1 MKKNEGTNKEGV
13 EDTFESQDTF
23 DSSYNLKDEEQI
35 NRYYLVKDISE
46 RYLECIYN
54 YNNYDGHD
62 LNYSMMTEEA
72 LQRAIESQ
80 KQADNN
86 LLEGI
91 VAEECKADFSAT
103 DYNYYGGYSLNINN
117 MYVADIS
124 VSMKIYLVYGSIV
137 NTQEEVKLM
146 VVLDNNNST
155 YEIYPQKYVQQ
166 NQLENLRSGDT
177 INFSKDSV
185 DKNDFNT
192 FKYKNTDSQTVAMDY
207 FNNYKN
213 LLSNNAE
220 ALYNVLDKEYREKRF
235 GSLQDFQEY
244 LNSNREELEG
254 ANVSSYLVNNYD
266 NYTEYVC
273 KDQYENLYIFRA
285 TAVMKYSLLLDT
297 YTITTDEFKQQYQ
310 NSSNENKVKLNVDK
324 WFDMINNRD
333 YKNAFNYLDETFR
346 TNNLK
351 NDPNTFEAY
360 MRDQY
365 PLHYQVLY
373 GEITSLLT
381 KEGYCFASNRYFAD
395 LYGVIPGTISRW
407 ISHLER
413 LNFIKVVLIRN
424 EKKQIIQR
432 RIYIT
437 DISYNTYIACT
448 YEQNKQYPYVLNEQ
462 YPISKKAKDIN
473 IKYKIDGLF
482 NYIINN
488 NDEKL
493 RNEFSSEEQFNTFC
507 IILERLELN
516 YTKDIVSIFTKENI
530 EKLKI
535 IIYCLKE
542 LVISNKTSLFSK
554 LNRERLINIYD
565 NCKKIEQ
572 ENKGTAKEIKNFFD
586 YYNASVIK
594 DLERKV

>member
-1 MKKNEGTNKEGV
+1 MYAYNQYVKKNEGTNKEGV
-13 EDTFESQDTF
+13 EDIFESQDTF
-23 DSSYNLKDEEQI
+23 ESSYVLKDEEQI

-46 RYLECIYN
+46 RYLESIYN
-54 YNNYDGHD
+54 YNNYNGHD

-91 VAEECKADFSAT
+91 VAEECKTDFSTT

-124 VSMKIYLVYGSIV
+124 ASMKIYLVYGSIV

-185 DKNDFNT
+185 EKNDFNT

-207 FNNYKN
+207 FNNYKK

-220 ALYNVLDKEYREKRF
+220 ALYNVLDEEYREKRF
-235 GSLQDFQEY
+235 GSLEDFQQY

-254 ANVSSYLVNNYD
+254 ANVSSYLVNNYE

-360 MRDQY
+360 MREQY

-373 GEITSLLT
+373 GEIT
-381 KEGYCFASNRYFAD
+381 ERN
-395 LYGVIPGTISRW
+395 GTYVQS
-407 ISHLER
+407 
-413 LNFIKVVLIRN
+413 IKL
-424 EKKQIIQR
+424 
-432 RIYIT
+432 
-437 DISYNTYIACT
+437 
-448 YEQNKQYPYVLNEQ
+448 
-462 YPISKKAKDIN
+462 KDITGEDSTE
-473 IKYKIDGLF
+473 YMLD
-482 NYIINN
+482 IIMQLQDDMN
-488 NDEKL
+488 
-493 RNEFSSEEQFNTFC
+493 FVMSFTMQ
-507 IILERLELN
+507 
-516 YTKDIVSIFTKENI
+516 TK
-530 EKLKI
+530 
-535 IIYCLKE
+535 
-542 LVISNKTSLFSK
+542 
-554 LNRERLINIYD
+554 
-565 NCKKIEQ
+565 
-572 ENKGTAKEIKNFFD
+572 
-586 YYNASVIK
+586 
-594 DLERKV
+594 

>member
-1 MKKNEGTNKEGV
+1 MLFLIGTGGDLIYVNE
-13 EDTFESQDTF
+13 
-23 DSSYNLKDEEQI
+23 
-35 NRYYLVKDISE
+35 
-46 RYLECIYN
+46 
-54 YNNYDGHD
+54 
-62 LNYSMMTEEA
+62 
-72 LQRAIESQ
+72 
-80 KQADNN
+80 
-86 LLEGI
+86 
-91 VAEECKADFSAT
+91 
-103 DYNYYGGYSLNINN
+103 
-117 MYVADIS
+117 
-124 VSMKIYLVYGSIV
+124 
-137 NTQEEVKLM
+137 
-146 VVLDNNNST
+146 
-155 YEIYPQKYVQQ
+155 
-166 NQLENLRSGDT
+166 
-177 INFSKDSV
+177 
-185 DKNDFNT
+185 
-192 FKYKNTDSQTVAMDY
+192 
-207 FNNYKN
+207 
-213 LLSNNAE
+213 
-220 ALYNVLDKEYREKRF
+220 
-235 GSLQDFQEY
+235 
-244 LNSNREELEG
+244 
-254 ANVSSYLVNNYD
+254 
-266 NYTEYVC
+266 
-273 KDQYENLYIFRA
+273 
-285 TAVMKYSLLLDT
+285 
-297 YTITTDEFKQQYQ
+297 
-310 NSSNENKVKLNVDK
+310 ENKPGYYAIIPSNVRYCK
-324 WFDMINNRD
+324 
-333 YKNAFNYLDETFR
+333 E
-346 TNNLK
+346 LK
-351 NDPNTFEAY
+351 FPE
-360 MRDQY
+360 R
-365 PLHYQVLY
+365 LLY

-407 ISHLER
+407 ISHLES

-448 YEQNKQYPYVLNEQ
+448 YEQNKQYPYILNEQ

-493 RNEFSSEEQFNTFC
+493 RNEFSSEEQYNTFC

-516 YTKDIVSIFTKENI
+516 YTKDIVSIFKKENI

>member
-1 MKKNEGTNKEGV
+1 MYAYNQYVKKNEGTNKEGV
-13 EDTFESQDTF
+13 EDIFESQDTF
-23 DSSYNLKDEEQI
+23 ESSYVLKDEEQI

-46 RYLECIYN
+46 RYLESIYN
-54 YNNYDGHD
+54 YNNYNGHD

-91 VAEECKADFSAT
+91 VAEECKTDFSTT

-124 VSMKIYLVYGSIV
+124 ASMKIYLVYGSIV

-185 DKNDFNT
+185 EKNDFNT

-207 FNNYKN
+207 FNNYKK

-220 ALYNVLDKEYREKRF
+220 ALYNVLDEEYREKRF
-235 GSLQDFQEY
+235 GSLEDFQQY

-254 ANVSSYLVNNYD
+254 ANVSSYLVNNYE

-360 MRDQY
+360 MREQY

-373 GEITSLLT
+373 GEIT
-381 KEGYCFASNRYFAD
+381 ERN
-395 LYGVIPGTISRW
+395 GT
-407 ISHLER
+407 
-413 LNFIKVVLIRN
+413 
-424 EKKQIIQR
+424 
-432 RIYIT
+432 
-437 DISYNTYIACT
+437 
-448 YEQNKQYPYVLNEQ
+448 YVQSVKL
-462 YPISKKAKDIN
+462 KDITGEDSTE
-473 IKYKIDGLF
+473 YMLD
-482 NYIINN
+482 IIMQLQDDMN
-488 NDEKL
+488 
-493 RNEFSSEEQFNTFC
+493 FVMSFTMQ
-507 IILERLELN
+507 
-516 YTKDIVSIFTKENI
+516 TK
-530 EKLKI
+530 
-535 IIYCLKE
+535 
-542 LVISNKTSLFSK
+542 
-554 LNRERLINIYD
+554 
-565 NCKKIEQ
+565 
-572 ENKGTAKEIKNFFD
+572 
-586 YYNASVIK
+586 
-594 DLERKV
+594 